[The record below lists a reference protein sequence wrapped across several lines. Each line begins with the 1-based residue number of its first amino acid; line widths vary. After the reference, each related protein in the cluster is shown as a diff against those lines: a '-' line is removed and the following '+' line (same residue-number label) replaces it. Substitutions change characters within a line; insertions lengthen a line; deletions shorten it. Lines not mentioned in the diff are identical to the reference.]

1 MVDKTKEEDR
11 QEFAEQVASI
21 LKSKGGNEVPDFCPD
36 CFKKDLQLERATTLA
51 KVAET
56 EHQVELEKAAALADQ
71 FKEQLEEAQAKPEAH
86 DIPDFADILEHC
98 ETCPGHKKQLEDYR
112 GTVANDVLTN
122 LSTKEFKSKLLEV
135 MAKAGVKPAPSKIVI
150 SGLKR

>member
-1 MVDKTKEEDR
+1 MADKTKEEDR

-21 LKSKGGNEVPDFCPD
+21 LKSKEEGKVHEHDFCPG
-36 CFKKDLQLERATTLA
+36 CFKKDLQLEQATTLA

-56 EHQVELEKAAALADQ
+56 EHQAELARVTTIA
-71 FKEQLEEAQAKPEAH
+71 KEQLEEAQATQVAQ

-135 MAKAGVKPAPSKIVI
+135 MKKAGVNPAPSKIVI